1 MNMDSVCRKAEFPT
15 YGGSAIEALL
25 GHDGRV

>member
-1 MNMDSVCRKAEFPT
+1 MNMGSVYRKAQFAT
-15 YGGSAIEALL
+15 HSGSAIEALL